1 MPRIAR
7 VELAADADNQERI
20 ELTITGLEEHRA
32 SGGLLS
38 EYLDEPARHAV
49 VALDLDAALEL
60 RAKLDVAIRQLQRK
74 GNDRSRA

>member
-7 VELAADADNQERI
+7 VELATNADNQERI
-20 ELTITGLEEHRA
+20 ELTITGLERRRA
-32 SGGLLS
+32 SSGLLS
-38 EYLDEPARHAV
+38 EYLEEPVRHAV

-60 RAKLDVAIRQLQRK
+60 RAKLDVAIRQLQRR